1 MVFTSIRIYYVLNLK
16 FADVTY
22 SSVTSTILGIVQ
34 LGIAVMVSSSA
45 LLRPVFDRTIGSWLG
60 LSISTQRKLSGPG
73 SIPADNNIVTI
84 GRLANR
90 RRKFQQMN
98 SSEERL
104 QWELTTMEDNR
115 CERETVV
122 QGCWASHDNTDIE
135 GSGKT
140 TVTKSIVVEC

>member
-1 MVFTSIRIYYVLNLK
+1 MVFTSIRIYYVFNLS

-60 LSISTQRKLSGPG
+60 LSIFTQRKLSGPG

-84 GRLANR
+84 GRLANH
-90 RRKFQQMN
+90 RRKFQQVN

-104 QWELTTMEDNR
+104 QWELTAMEDNR
-115 CERETVV
+115 CEGEPVV
-122 QGCWASHDNTDIE
+122 QGCWTSHDNTDIE
-135 GSGKT
+135 GPGKT
-140 TVTKSIVVEC
+140 Q